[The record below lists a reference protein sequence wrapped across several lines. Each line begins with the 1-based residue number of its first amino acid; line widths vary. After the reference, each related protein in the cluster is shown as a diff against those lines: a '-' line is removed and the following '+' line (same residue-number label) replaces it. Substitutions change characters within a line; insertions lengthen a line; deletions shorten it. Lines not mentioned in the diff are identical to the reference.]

1 MELKYKIIIGLVL
14 AYLAIVLFM
23 YIFQRTFL
31 YFPHED
37 NYLTE
42 EKILGSPQ
50 IVYIPTEDDI
60 TLYSWYY
67 SSDSNSKTIVFFHGN
82 AGTLNS
88 RIYKLNYF
96 REIGLNYLAI
106 TWRGFSGNDGKPT
119 EDGLYKDARSA
130 IEWLVEKGVDK
141 KDIILYGES
150 LGTGIAIEIS
160 QNELF
165 AGLILESPYTSIV
178 EMGKISFPYLPI
190 KLILK
195 DRYNSVDKLK
205 NIQIPTL
212 VLHGK
217 NDSLVPFYM
226 GKEIFE
232 NLSTVKF
239 NYFVNDDDHMMR
251 FDSSLKNT
259 LHNFINGL
267 N

>member
-1 MELKYKIIIGLVL
+1 M
-14 AYLAIVLFM
+14 
-23 YIFQRTFL
+23 
-31 YFPHED
+31 
-37 NYLTE
+37 
-42 EKILGSPQ
+42 
-50 IVYIPTEDDI
+50 
-60 TLYSWYY
+60 
-67 SSDSNSKTIVFFHGN
+67 
-82 AGTLNS
+82 
-88 RIYKLNYF
+88 
-96 REIGLNYLAI
+96 
-106 TWRGFSGNDGKPT
+106 
-119 EDGLYKDARSA
+119 
-130 IEWLVEKGVDK
+130 VEKGVDK

-195 DRYNSVDKLK
+195 DRYDSVDKLK
-205 NIQIPTL
+205 NIKIPTL

-259 LHNFINGL
+259 LHNFING
-267 N
+267 

>member
-1 MELKYKIIIGLVL
+1 MCI
-14 AYLAIVLFM
+14 
-23 YIFQRTFL
+23 R
-31 YFPHED
+31 D
-37 NYLTE
+37 
-42 EKILGSPQ
+42 S
-50 IVYIPTEDDI
+50 
-60 TLYSWYY
+60 Y

-195 DRYNSVDKLK
+195 DRYDSVDKLK

-232 NLSTVKF
+232 NLSTCLL
-239 NYFVNDDDHMMR
+239 YTSDAADE
-251 FDSSLKNT
+251 
-259 LHNFINGL
+259 
-267 N
+267 

>member
-1 MELKYKIIIGLVL
+1 M
-14 AYLAIVLFM
+14 
-23 YIFQRTFL
+23 
-31 YFPHED
+31 
-37 NYLTE
+37 
-42 EKILGSPQ
+42 
-50 IVYIPTEDDI
+50 
-60 TLYSWYY
+60 
-67 SSDSNSKTIVFFHGN
+67 
-82 AGTLNS
+82 
-88 RIYKLNYF
+88 
-96 REIGLNYLAI
+96 
-106 TWRGFSGNDGKPT
+106 
-119 EDGLYKDARSA
+119 
-130 IEWLVEKGVDK
+130 VEKGVDK

-195 DRYNSVDKLK
+195 DRYDSVDKLK
-205 NIQIPTL
+205 NIQIPAL

-239 NYFVNDDDHMMR
+239 NHFVNDDDHMMR

>member
-1 MELKYKIIIGLVL
+1 M
-14 AYLAIVLFM
+14 
-23 YIFQRTFL
+23 
-31 YFPHED
+31 
-37 NYLTE
+37 
-42 EKILGSPQ
+42 
-50 IVYIPTEDDI
+50 
-60 TLYSWYY
+60 
-67 SSDSNSKTIVFFHGN
+67 
-82 AGTLNS
+82 
-88 RIYKLNYF
+88 
-96 REIGLNYLAI
+96 
-106 TWRGFSGNDGKPT
+106 
-119 EDGLYKDARSA
+119 
-130 IEWLVEKGVDK
+130 
-141 KDIILYGES
+141 YGES

-195 DRYNSVDKLK
+195 DRYDSVDKLK
-205 NIQIPTL
+205 NIQIPAL

>member
-88 RIYKLNYF
+88 RIYKLVGTTGSPQ
-96 REIGLNYLAI
+96 RMVSTKMLDQQLN
-106 TWRGFSGNDGKPT
+106 G
-119 EDGLYKDARSA
+119 
-130 IEWLVEKGVDK
+130 WLKRV
-141 KDIILYGES
+141 
-150 LGTGIAIEIS
+150 
-160 QNELF
+160 
-165 AGLILESPYTSIV
+165 
-178 EMGKISFPYLPI
+178 
-190 KLILK
+190 
-195 DRYNSVDKLK
+195 
-205 NIQIPTL
+205 
-212 VLHGK
+212 
-217 NDSLVPFYM
+217 
-226 GKEIFE
+226 
-232 NLSTVKF
+232 
-239 NYFVNDDDHMMR
+239 
-251 FDSSLKNT
+251 
-259 LHNFINGL
+259 
-267 N
+267 

>member
-1 MELKYKIIIGLVL
+1 M
-14 AYLAIVLFM
+14 
-23 YIFQRTFL
+23 
-31 YFPHED
+31 
-37 NYLTE
+37 
-42 EKILGSPQ
+42 
-50 IVYIPTEDDI
+50 
-60 TLYSWYY
+60 
-67 SSDSNSKTIVFFHGN
+67 
-82 AGTLNS
+82 
-88 RIYKLNYF
+88 
-96 REIGLNYLAI
+96 
-106 TWRGFSGNDGKPT
+106 
-119 EDGLYKDARSA
+119 
-130 IEWLVEKGVDK
+130 VEKGVDK

-195 DRYNSVDKLK
+195 DRYDSVDKLK